1 MGYRR
6 KYRSDSFIILR
17 FLVLLFDL
25 PAIAS
30 RSGEAGGYS
39 GPTPVGFT
47 AKGTKFTKISCIV
60 SLCVLCDL
68 CG

>member
-1 MGYRR
+1 MSN
-6 KYRSDSFIILR
+6 KEYRSDHFIILR

-39 GPTPVGFT
+39 V
-47 AKGTKFTKISCIV
+47 I
-60 SLCVLCDL
+60 
-68 CG
+68 